1 MIHFLEEHQ
10 GEEQETVFRLLSK
23 HRMALDHQVTE
34 SVRIEETA
42 TNPQEAL
49 NLRSEWGGSK
59 LPGLH
64 VLRPKGTSG
73 SQNQG
78 EGKRVRFQTKEER
91 SKEVIT
97 NQNSAKRLRMEPEE
111 EENKGDKQEQKR

>member
-1 MIHFLEEHQ
+1 MVIHFLEDHQ

-23 HRMALDHQVTE
+23 HRTALDRQVME
-34 SVRIEETA
+34 SIRIEEIA
-42 TNPQEAL
+42 ASPQEAL

-73 SQNQG
+73 SQTQG
-78 EGKRVRFQTKEER
+78 EGKRARF
-91 SKEVIT
+91 
-97 NQNSAKRLRMEPEE
+97 
-111 EENKGDKQEQKR
+111 